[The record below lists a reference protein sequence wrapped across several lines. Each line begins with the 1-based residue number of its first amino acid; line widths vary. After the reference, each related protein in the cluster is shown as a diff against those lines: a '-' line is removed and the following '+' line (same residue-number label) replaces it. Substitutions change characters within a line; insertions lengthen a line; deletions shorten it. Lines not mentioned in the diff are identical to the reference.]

1 MRKNKLYV
9 VVPCYNEEPVLRA
22 TAEIL
27 KNKMARLA
35 EDGQIAP
42 DSRVVFVDDGSKDG
56 TWNIIQ
62 ELYEAERLFLGI
74 RLSCNKGHQNALLA
88 GLMTVKDLCDMTI
101 SLDADLQDDVDAMDE
116 MLKNYREGCEIV
128 YGVRSSRETDTFFK
142 RFTAENFYK
151 GLRMLGADVVYNHAD
166 YRLMSQRALDAL
178 AEYREVNLF
187 LRGMIPMIG
196 YQSAQVSYERKERT
210 AGESKYPLKK
220 MIALAFEGLTSL
232 STKPLRLI
240 SLLGFFIFAF
250 SVLIGVYSL
259 VRHFTGNTVIG
270 WTSIVLSI
278 WAVGGL
284 LLLSIGIVGEYVGKI
299 YMETKERPRYLV
311 QEFLKDE

>member
-1 MRKNKLYV
+1 
-9 VVPCYNEEPVLRA
+9 
-22 TAEIL
+22 
-27 KNKMARLA
+27 
-35 EDGQIAP
+35 
-42 DSRVVFVDDGSKDG
+42 
-56 TWNIIQ
+56 
-62 ELYEAERLFLGI
+62 
-74 RLSCNKGHQNALLA
+74 
-88 GLMTVKDLCDMTI
+88 MTI

-116 MLKNYREGCEIV
+116 MLKYYDEGCEIV

-142 RFTAENFYK
+142 RFTAESFYK

-250 SVLIGVYSL
+250 SVLIGIYSL